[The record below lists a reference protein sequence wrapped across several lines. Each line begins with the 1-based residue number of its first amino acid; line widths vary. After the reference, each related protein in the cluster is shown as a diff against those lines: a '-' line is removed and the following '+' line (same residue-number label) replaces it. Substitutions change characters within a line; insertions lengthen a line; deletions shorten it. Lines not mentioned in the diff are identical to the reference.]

1 VDLHVNLNGTG
12 GTACVP
18 AAVTPAGSAAMPYL
32 QGRWTTSAGAYTD
45 DPVARATFGTYGQ
58 DRLPNNVIFRR
69 ENF

>member
-1 VDLHVNLNGTG
+1 VNLNGTG

-18 AAVTPAGSAAMPYL
+18 AASSPAASAGLPYL
-32 QGRWTTSAGAYTD
+32 QYRWTTASGAFTD